1 MDPVCR
7 TSRSRCDRIGS
18 YGGAVNETKGS
29 TDMSEIQNAGKDRG
43 PAGTGGGTPRAAES
57 LAALVAGPVH
67 APGSEGYETARTGMQ
82 LLDRHL
88 PVAVVEA
95 QDAGDVRAAVA
106 WAAGRGLRVA
116 AQLTGHGLGSGLG
129 GGEGGAER
137 REEGAAGAGG
147 DRPPAGVL
155 IATGRL
161 RGVQVDPGRATA
173 WVGAG
178 STWQDV
184 IDAAAPYGL
193 APLSGSA
200 PGVGAVSYT
209 LGGGVGL
216 LARRYGFAADH
227 VARLD
232 MVTADG
238 RLREVTEEA
247 EPELFWAVR
256 GGGGAFGV
264 VTGMEIGLFP
274 VARLY
279 GGSLYFDATAE
290 PGVLDAWRRWAETTP
305 EELTSGASMLAYPD
319 FPGVPE
325 AMRDRLVVQVSVA
338 WSGPPEE
345 GPALVEPLRSAGPVL
360 ADTLGELPYADSGS
374 VFDEH
379 DDPAGYRG
387 RSVLV
392 DGLDAESLGA
402 LTRLVGTAPSMCVV
416 WLRHLGG
423 ALAREPGSAN
433 AVGHRDAAYAL
444 TVLTF
449 ADGEDTG
456 ASEALR
462 ERAAGLVSDRAVGR
476 SSTLGFG
483 PMDGAA
489 VREAFDPGDYARLTR
504 VKAAFDPDGVFHSN
518 RPIPPR
524 G

>member
-1 MDPVCR
+1 M
-7 TSRSRCDRIGS
+7 
-18 YGGAVNETKGS
+18 NETKGS
-29 TDMSEIQNAGKDRG
+29 ADMSEIQNAGKDRG

-129 GGEGGAER
+129 GGETVAGDGEGGTER
-137 REEGAAGAGG
+137 RQEGAAGAGG

-161 RGVQVDPGRATA
+161 RGVRVDPGRATA

-247 EPELFWAVR
+247 EPELFWA
-256 GGGGAFGV
+256 
-264 VTGMEIGLFP
+264 
-274 VARLY
+274 
-279 GGSLYFDATAE
+279 
-290 PGVLDAWRRWAETTP
+290 
-305 EELTSGASMLAYPD
+305 
-319 FPGVPE
+319 

-345 GPALVEPLRSAGPVL
+345 GPALVSPCARPARCWP
-360 ADTLGELPYADSGS
+360 TPWGS
-374 VFDEH
+374 SRT
-379 DDPAGYRG
+379 PIR
-387 RSVLV
+387 
-392 DGLDAESLGA
+392 
-402 LTRLVGTAPSMCVV
+402 APSSTSTTT
-416 WLRHLGG
+416 R
-423 ALAREPGSAN
+423 PG
-433 AVGHRDAAYAL
+433 
-444 TVLTF
+444 
-449 ADGEDTG
+449 TG
-456 ASEALR
+456 A
-462 ERAAGLVSDRAVGR
+462 AASWSTGWTR
-476 SSTLGFG
+476 SRWA
-483 PMDGAA
+483 P
-489 VREAFDPGDYARLTR
+489 
-504 VKAAFDPDGVFHSN
+504 
-518 RPIPPR
+518 
-524 G
+524 